1 MSSDTKFIVEIQKDE
16 ETFNYVQGIEFL
28 ITAFNYDRNDFDIF
42 FLSTQDYVAK
52 LKKELELLDLD
63 KEFLEKEKRVYIE
76 LGEDKKFIDYLS
88 RLETLKR
95 QKMSMRKNIRYR
107 DNTELSIEEV
117 RSQRERDSWV
127 SENKEM
133 AFQQLNRLTNSE
145 RKIKEKIRDLTER
158 LQKVEKVQDDYT
170 LMGGKLDTSWCPLKQ
185 AVDKLVSMDKA
196 FYVESRVI

>member
-1 MSSDTKFIVEIQKDE
+1 MSSDTKFIVAIQKDE